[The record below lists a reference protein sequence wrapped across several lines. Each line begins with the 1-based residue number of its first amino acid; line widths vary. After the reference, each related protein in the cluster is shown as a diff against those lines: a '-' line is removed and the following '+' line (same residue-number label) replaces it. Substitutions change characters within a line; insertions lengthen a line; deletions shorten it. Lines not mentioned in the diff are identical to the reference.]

1 MILLKIKF
9 KQNSNASL
17 VQGYCYK
24 RPPRS
29 NPFNAILH
37 TTKVRQALSNTV
49 RVFLK
54 R

>member
-17 VQGYCYK
+17 VQGYRYK

-37 TTKVRQALSNTV
+37 TTARQALSNTV
-49 RVFLK
+49 RAFLK